1 MKVFSITQKSINFL
15 VNLFQVKNN
24 NEDIKQ
30 YIDTEY
36 MPIDREWAYS
46 KFKN

>member
-1 MKVFSITQKSINFL
+1 MKVFSITQKSINFFL
-15 VNLFQVKNN
+15 NLFQVKDDK
-24 NEDIKQ
+24 EDIKQ

-46 KFKN
+46 KYKN